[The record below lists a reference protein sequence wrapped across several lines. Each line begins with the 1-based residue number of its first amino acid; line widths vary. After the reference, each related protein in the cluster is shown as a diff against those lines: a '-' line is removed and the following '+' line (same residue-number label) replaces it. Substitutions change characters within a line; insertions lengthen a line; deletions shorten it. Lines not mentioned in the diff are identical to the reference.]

1 MNYTFQDRLVREM
14 REVNICNTKDANTF
28 LKEIFLPKFNTKFN
42 LEPRENANLHIP
54 LNENEIEHL
63 NQIFS
68 KKSRR
73 KLKNDFTIAFKN
85 KHYQLY
91 RNKD

>member
-1 MNYTFQDRLVREM
+1 M
-14 REVNICNTKDANTF
+14 REVNICDIDNANKF
-28 LKEIFLPKFNTKFN
+28 LNEIFLPKYNFKFN
-42 LEPRENANLHIP
+42 VEPREKANLHIP
-54 LNENEIEHL
+54 LSKDELEHL
-63 NQIFS
+63 DQIFS
-68 KKSRR
+68 KHSKR